1 MTIPSPHH
9 PHAAPTGPGGSAL
22 ADGPVG
28 HGLYATGDPVT
39 GWTVATALPVRYQ
52 VRFVP
57 GVLEPGDPALAR
69 AGGPPGRRLVV
80 VEARVHE
87 LYGDRLH
94 HYFLAQGVEYETLV
108 LPAHEQVK
116 TMDSVFRV
124 ADRMDSF
131 GISRRGEPVIAIG
144 GGVLTDVVGLAC
156 SLYRRS
162 TPFVRVPT
170 TLIGLVDAG
179 VGAKTGV
186 NHGRHKNRLGTY
198 HPAVD
203 TLLDPA
209 FLATLDRRHLG
220 NGLAEIL
227 KVALIKDRRLF
238 ELLDAHGRELLDE
251 RFQGPHDGTEVL
263 TRAVGGMLQELQ
275 PNLWEHRLER
285 LMDYG
290 HSFSPTV
297 EMRALPEL
305 LHGEAVCVDMALTTV
320 VAERRGLL
328 DAEQAER
335 ILRLMGRLEL
345 PVWHPLIE
353 PATLGEALADTV
365 RHRDGRQRL
374 PLPSGIGAGVFVD
387 DLTDRELA
395 YAARVLRQWSAA
407 VPAPRGQAAGG
418 KRDGRGGLEGRE
430 VRA

>member
-1 MTIPSPHH
+1 MH
-9 PHAAPTGPGGSAL
+9 
-22 ADGPVG
+22 
-28 HGLYATGDPVT
+28 ATGDPVNGAPAT
-39 GWTVATALPVRYQ
+39 GWTVATALPVSYR
-52 VRFVP
+52 VRFTP
-57 GVLEPGDPALAR
+57 GVLDPRNPALAR

-80 VEARVHE
+80 VDARVH
-87 LYGDRLH
+87 DLH
-94 HYFLAQGVEYETLV
+94 GEHLRRYLAAQGVEHETHV
-108 LPAHEQVK
+108 LLAHEQVK
-116 TMDSVFRV
+116 TMDAVFQV

-131 GISRRGEPVIAIG
+131 GISRRGEPVIAVG

-209 FLATLDRRHLG
+209 FLATLDRRHIG

-227 KVALIKDRRLF
+227 KVALIKDADLF
-238 ELLDAHGRELLDE
+238 VLLERHGRDLLDTG
-251 RFQGPHDGTEVL
+251 FQSPGAGAAVL
-263 TRAVGGMLQELQ
+263 GRAVHGMLQELQ

-305 LHGEAVCVDMALTTV
+305 LHGEAVCADMALTTV
-320 VAERRGLL
+320 VARRRGLV
-328 DAEQAER
+328 DTEQAER
-335 ILRLMGRLEL
+335 ILRLMRRLEL
-345 PVWHPLIE
+345 PVWHPLME
-353 PATLGEALADTV
+353 PVTLGEALADTV

-374 PLPSGIGAGVFVD
+374 PLPRGIGAGVFVD
-387 DLTDRELA
+387 DLDGAELA
-395 YAARVLRQWSAA
+395 DAAGWLRAWSAGDGA
-407 VPAPRGQAAGG
+407 GAGAGAAE
-418 KRDGRGGLEGRE
+418 GRGT
-430 VRA
+430 RA

>member
-1 MTIPSPHH
+1 MH
-9 PHAAPTGPGGSAL
+9 
-22 ADGPVG
+22 
-28 HGLYATGDPVT
+28 ATGNPVNGAPAT
-39 GWTVATALPVRYQ
+39 GWTVATALPVSYR
-52 VRFVP
+52 VRFTP
-57 GVLEPGDPALAR
+57 GVLDPRNPALAR

-80 VEARVHE
+80 VDARVHDLHGE
-87 LYGDRLH
+87 RLRR
-94 HYFLAQGVEYETLV
+94 YLAAQGVEHETHV
-108 LPAHEQVK
+108 LLAHEQVK
-116 TMDSVFRV
+116 TMDAVFQV

-131 GISRRGEPVIAIG
+131 GISRRGEPVIAVG

-209 FLATLDRRHLG
+209 FLATLDRRHIG

-227 KVALIKDRRLF
+227 KVALIKDADLF
-238 ELLDAHGRELLDE
+238 VLLERHGRDLLDTG
-251 RFQGPHDGTEVL
+251 FQSPGAGAAVL
-263 TRAVGGMLQELQ
+263 GRAVHGMLQELQ

-305 LHGEAVCVDMALTTV
+305 LHGEAVCADMALTTV
-320 VAERRGLL
+320 VARRRGLV
-328 DAEQAER
+328 DAGQAER
-335 ILRLMGRLEL
+335 ILRLMRRLEL
-345 PVWHPLIE
+345 PVWHPLME
-353 PATLGEALADTV
+353 PVTLGEALADTV

-374 PLPSGIGAGVFVD
+374 PLPRGIGAGVFVD
-387 DLTDRELA
+387 DLDGAELA
-395 YAARVLRQWSAA
+395 DAAGWLRAWSAGDGA
-407 VPAPRGQAAGG
+407 GAGPGAGAGAGAAE
-418 KRDGRGGLEGRE
+418 GRGT
-430 VRA
+430 RA